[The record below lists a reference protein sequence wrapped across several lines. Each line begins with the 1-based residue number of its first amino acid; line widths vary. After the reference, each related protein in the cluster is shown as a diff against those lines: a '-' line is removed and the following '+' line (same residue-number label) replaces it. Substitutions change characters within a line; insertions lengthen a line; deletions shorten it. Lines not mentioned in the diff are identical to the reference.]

1 MYLSNLLLGKV
12 QLTMQSHRILFL
24 AVHGCVACKVLHLER
39 KLAGPCSAVHHG
51 SFVARYRYDTS
62 DHRYTAE
69 YPHQQPVLKVQSTQ
83 GLTGADTRALVKLLN
98 ASSAE
103 YAKQGNIAGFSLA
116 DAAQEFLLSKN
127 TPEAAKVSFK
137 SLVAAGNLLQSTFK
151 VSSIH
156 AG

>member
-1 MYLSNLLLGKV
+1 M
-12 QLTMQSHRILFL
+12 SHRDY
-24 AVHGCVACKVLHLER
+24 KP
-39 KLAGPCSAVHHG
+39 AGTCSAVQHG
-51 SFVARYRYDTS
+51 LDVARYRYDIS

-69 YPHQQPVLKVQSTQ
+69 YPHQQPVLKVQNTQ
-83 GLTGADTRALVKLLN
+83 GLTGSDTRALVKLLN

-137 SLVAAGNLLQSTFK
+137 DLVAAGNLLQSTSK
-151 VSSIH
+151 MSSIH
-156 AG
+156 AGGCIALAAHAGAGFSKP